1 MIVCFG
7 EIMLRL
13 STPNQER
20 IMQTRQLDVQY
31 GGSEANVAVSLAQL
45 GATSSF
51 ITRVPATEL
60 GQAALSEVRRY
71 NVETSLSIFGGERLG
86 LYFLETGTGNRPS
99 KVIYDRA
106 NSGMAMLERGM
117 IDWDKI
123 FSKGVLQ
130 YAPTWLHWSG
140 ITPAISQSAADATL
154 EAIEKAQQYGL
165 KISCDLNYR
174 SNLWSYDKLPSDIMP
189 QLLSGCDVML
199 GDGDTL
205 KTYFGIQGTGY
216 EDIIEKTFLK
226 FPKLKFIAMTARKAF
241 HASHNAYKG
250 FLHDRKKMYESR
262 EYDIPDIN
270 DRIGAGDAFMASL
283 IFQLSK
289 NAEPQFATDFA
300 TAAAALKH
308 TIPGD
313 FNLVSEKEIE
323 ALMKGNTGGK
333 VSR

>member
-1 MIVCFG
+1 MNIVCFG

-20 IMQTRQLDVQY
+20 ILQTRHLDVQF

-45 GATSSF
+45 GAVSRF
-51 ITRVPATEL
+51 ITRLPSSEL
-60 GQAALSEVRRY
+60 GQAALAEVRRY
-71 NVETSLSIFGGERLG
+71 NVDTSQTIFGGERLG
-86 LYFLETGTGNRPS
+86 LYFLEPGSGNRPS
-99 KVIYDRA
+99 KVIYDRS
-106 NSGMAMLERGM
+106 NSGMATLECGM
-117 IDWDKI
+117 IDWNRI
-123 FSKGVLQ
+123 LGN
-130 YAPTWLHWSG
+130 ATWLHWSG

-154 EAIEKAQQYGL
+154 EALEIAQQCGL

-174 SNLWSYDKLPSDIMP
+174 SNLWNYNKLPKDIMP
-189 QLLSGCDVML
+189 QLLKACDVML

-205 KTYFGIQGTGY
+205 KTYFGIEGKDY
-216 EDIIEKTFLK
+216 DDIVQKTFSM

-241 HASHNAYKG
+241 HASHNAYQG
-250 FLHDRKKMYESR
+250 FLFDRINKFESKD
-262 EYDIPDIN
+262 YDIPNIN

-289 NAEPQFATDFA
+289 NSAPQYTVDFA
-300 TAAAALKH
+300 AAAAALKH

>member
-1 MIVCFG
+1 MKIICFG

-20 IMQTRQLDVQY
+20 ILQTRHLDVQY

-45 GATSSF
+45 GAESSF
-51 ITRVPATEL
+51 VTRVPATEL

-71 NVETSLSIFGGERLG
+71 NVETNLSVIGGERLG
-86 LYFLETGTGNRPS
+86 LYYLETGTGNRPS
-99 KVIYDRA
+99 KVIYDRT
-106 NSGMAMLERGM
+106 NSGMATLERGM
-117 IDWDKI
+117 INWDNTFKN
-123 FSKGVLQ
+123 
-130 YAPTWLHWSG
+130 ANWLHLSG
-140 ITPAISQSAADATL
+140 ITPAISKSAAEATL
-154 EAIEKAQQYGL
+154 EAIEAAQRHGL
-165 KISCDLNYR
+165 TVSCDLNYR
-174 SNLWSYDKLPSDIMP
+174 SNLWNYGTLPSEIMP
-189 QLLSGCDVML
+189 QLLRGCNVML
-199 GDGDTL
+199 GDGDTMS
-205 KTYFGIQGTGY
+205 TYFGIQGVDY
-216 EDIIEKTFLK
+216 QDIIKKSFDS
-226 FPKLKFIAMTARKAF
+226 FPKLKYIAMTARRAF

-250 FLHDRKKMYESR
+250 FLHDGDTMYESR

-289 NAEPQFATDFA
+289 NAPPQYATEFA

-308 TIPGD
+308 TIQGD
-313 FNLVSEKEIE
+313 FNLVSETEII